1 MENTVITVL
10 TTRVTKEGLV
20 VLDLTGFNSNAINI
34 TTITQSYFD
43 TCCTRVAYNR
53 ETDRGLRI
61 EQYNIETNQWD
72 EYYATGCL
80 MTLR

>member
-1 MENTVITVL
+1 MITVL

-20 VLDLTGFNSNAINI
+20 VLDLTGFNSNS
-34 TTITQSYFD
+34 ITQAHFD
-43 TCCTRVAYNR
+43 TCCTRIAYNR

-80 MTLR
+80 MTPR

>member
-1 MENTVITVL
+1 MITVL

-20 VLDLTGFNSNAINI
+20 VLDLTAGFNSNAI
-34 TTITQSYFD
+34 TQDQFD

-61 EQYNIETNQWD
+61 EQYNIETNQWN
-72 EYYATGCL
+72 EYYSTGCL